1 MLINKVTKSR
11 KSKKG
16 FTLLEEIISFAL
28 LSIILIPIANLV
40 LTSVKINK
48 STENKQQA
56 KAVLQETIENIKAID
71 EFSSALSKPLNNG
84 IILSEATGED
94 GKLMYSLSGEINGF
108 SIEGSIREKSQVI
121 NNKISEMEVDRAIYF
136 HHGSISISNGKDVI
150 GEAIKKTSDSSAI
163 SSEEVFIEMKEVEDR
178 KETVEINV
186 TYGESSIVILT
197 PKEKALLICLNEDS
211 EKKLNLSVDNKS
223 HTENLKIYLY
233 NKKKVSERQDV
244 IISKF
249 NGQIELIEGVQHSDD
264 VINEKLYFVESRANK
279 DGEVVENMNLELLK

>member
-16 FTLLEEIISFAL
+16 FTLLEVIISFAL
-28 LSIILIPIANLV
+28 ISIILIPIANLV

-71 EFSSALSKPLNNG
+71 NFSSALSKSLNNG
-84 IILSEATGED
+84 ITLSEATGED
-94 GKLMYSLSGEINGF
+94 NKLIYSISGEINGF
-108 SIEGSIREKSQVI
+108 SIEGFIKEKSQVI
-121 NNKISEMEVDRAIYF
+121 NNKVSEMEVDRTIYY
-136 HHGSISISNGKDVI
+136 HHGSISISNGKEVI
-150 GEAIKKTSDSSAI
+150 GEAIKKLSDNLATP
-163 SSEEVFIEMKEVEDR
+163 SEEVFIEMKEAG
-178 KETVEINV
+178 EINV

-233 NKKKVSERQDV
+233 NKKKVSERQDI

-249 NGQIELIEGVQHSDD
+249 NGQVELIEGVQYSENI
-264 VINEKLYFVESRANK
+264 INGKLYFVELRANK
-279 DGEVVENMNLELLK
+279 NGEVVENMSLELLK

>member
-16 FTLLEEIISFAL
+16 FTLLEVIISFAL
-28 LSIILIPIANLV
+28 ISIILIPIANLV

-71 EFSSALSKPLNNG
+71 NFSSALSKPLNNG
-84 IILSEATGED
+84 ITLSEATGED
-94 GKLMYSLSGEINGF
+94 DKLIYSISGEINGF
-108 SIEGSIREKSQVI
+108 SIEGSIKEQSQVI
-121 NNKISEMEVDRAIYF
+121 NNKVSEMEVDRTIYF
-136 HHGSISISNGKDVI
+136 NRGSISISNGKEVI
-150 GEAIKKTSDSSAI
+150 GEAIKKLSDNLATP
-163 SSEEVFIEMKEVEDR
+163 SEEVFIEMKEAG
-178 KETVEINV
+178 EINV
-186 TYGESSIVILT
+186 TYGGSIIAI
-197 PKEKALLICLNEDS
+197 PKPEAKSLLICLNEDS
-211 EKKLNLSVDNKS
+211 EKKLNLSVENKS

-233 NKKKVSERQDV
+233 NGEKVSERQDV

-249 NGQIELIEGVQHSDD
+249 NGQVELIEGVQYSEDI
-264 VINEKLYFVESRANK
+264 INEKLYFVELSANK